1 MNAQMRIIQSTS
13 EIQRTITQ
21 LRQTGKTIGF
31 VPTMGALHQG
41 HLSLI
46 EYAKKETD
54 AVIVSIFV
62 NPAQFGPKEDLAQY
76 PRDLAGDKDKTRS
89 AGADILVT
97 PTPPQI
103 YPEGFRTYVS
113 VEGLSEIMCGQARPG
128 HFRGVATVVMK
139 LFNIVKPHKA
149 FFGQKDF
156 QQTVIIKRMVKDLN
170 VNMDIV
176 VLPTVREADG
186 LAMSSRNQ
194 YLSKEDRSA
203 ATCLYRALKKGRSLF
218 EDGNKDAA
226 TIREIIIHTLRE
238 EPSAHLEYL
247 AIVHPE
253 TLEEETIA
261 GKGTVIA
268 IAAGIGTTRLI
279 DNIIL

>member
-1 MNAQMRIIQSTS
+1 MKFIEDIS
-13 EIQRTITQ
+13 EMHNLAAQ
-21 LRQTGKTIGF
+21 LRQEGRTIGF
-31 VPTMGALHQG
+31 VPTMGALHKG

-46 EYAKKETD
+46 EYAKKEAD
-54 AVIVSIFV
+54 VVIVSIFV
-62 NPAQFGPKEDLAQY
+62 NPAQFGPKEDLNQY
-76 PRDLAGDKDKTRS
+76 PRDLEGDKDKTCS
-89 AGADILVT
+89 AGADILFV
-97 PTPPQI
+97 PTPYQI

-113 VEGLSEIMCGQARPG
+113 VEGLSDIMCGQARPG
-128 HFRGVATVVMK
+128 HFRGVATVVLK

-194 YLSKEDRSA
+194 YLENGDRQA
-203 ATCLYRALKKGRSLF
+203 AAVIYRSLLQAGRLF
-218 EDGNKDAA
+218 ESGVSGTDKLRKTIVSVIKD
-226 TIREIIIHTLRE
+226 
-238 EPSAHLEYL
+238 EPSVQTEY
-247 AIVHPE
+247 ISVINPE
-253 TLEEETIA
+253 TLEEESFA
-261 GKGTVIA
+261 ENGTVIV
-268 IAAGIGTTRLI
+268 IAVRIGDTRLI